1 MCPSQ
6 RDVPGCPGNPGI
18 LSIPGSLCA
27 PASGMS
33 LDVLGIPGYL
43 VFRDPCVLVCP
54 SQWDVPGCPGN
65 PGKLSI
71 PGSLCAPSQWDVPGC
86 PGNPGI
92 LSIPGSLCAP
102 ASGMSRDVLGIPGYL
117 VFRDPCV
124 PQPAG
129 CPWMSWES
137 RDT

>member
-18 LSIPGSLCA
+18 LSIPGYCVP

-33 LDVLGIPGYL
+33 RDVLGIPGYL

-71 PGSLCAPSQWDVPGC
+71 PGYCVL
-86 PGNPGI
+86 
-92 LSIPGSLCAP
+92 P
-102 ASGMSRDVLGIPGYL
+102 ASGMSRDVLVIPGYL

-129 CPWMSWES
+129 CPGMSWES